1 MEQSFMNKSLVVVAV
16 ALALSACASKPP
28 KVDTVRE
35 EELSTDFVAEGIK
48 VTSSGCGT
56 MSKMFGRTCKIVRID
71 SVATAPTNGGTNN
84 NRESGMIVACDKALA
99 NVSHWMGQRVESDRT
114 TRRVGIA
121 NEVSQSKESQSNK
134 GEEGSGESS
143 VRENA
148 NDIKTEV
155 TTVVRVNSKRYLTGW
170 FTVNQDVVG
179 KQEVKCTKRWDAT
192 NTELMNTFTSIR

>member
-1 MEQSFMNKSLVVVAV
+1 MNKSLIVIGV
-16 ALALSACASKPP
+16 ALALGACASKPP

-48 VTSSGCGT
+48 VTSSGCGRL
-56 MSKMFGRTCKIVRID
+56 SKLVGRTCSIERIE
-71 SVATAPTNGGTNN
+71 SVATAPTNGGSNN
-84 NRESGMIVACDKALA
+84 NRESGLIVACDKALA

-121 NEVSQSKESQSNK
+121 NEVSQSKESQSSNRD
-134 GEEGSGESS
+134 EGASESS
-143 VRENA
+143 NRENA

-170 FTVNQDVVG
+170 FTAEQEVVG

-192 NTELMNTFTSIR
+192 NNALLNTFNTR

>member
-1 MEQSFMNKSLVVVAV
+1 MNKSLIVIGV
-16 ALALSACASKPP
+16 ALALGACASKPP

-48 VTSSGCGT
+48 VTSSGCGRL
-56 MSKMFGRTCKIVRID
+56 SKLVGRTCRIERIE

-84 NRESGMIVACDKALA
+84 NRESGLIVACDKALA

-121 NEVSQSKESQSNK
+121 NEVSQSKESQSSNRD
-134 GEEGSGESS
+134 EGASESS
-143 VRENA
+143 NRENA

-170 FTVNQDVVG
+170 FTAEQEVIG

-192 NTELMNTFTSIR
+192 NNALLNTFNTR

>member
-1 MEQSFMNKSLVVVAV
+1 MKKSLVVVAV
-16 ALALSACASKPP
+16 ALALGACASKPP

-56 MSKMFGRTCKIVRID
+56 VSKMFGRTCKIVRIE
-71 SVATAPTNGGTNN
+71 STATAPTNGGTNN

-99 NVSHWMGQRVESDRT
+99 NVSHWMSQRVESDRT
-114 TRRVGIA
+114 TRRVSTA
-121 NEVSQSKESQSNK
+121 SEVSQSRESQSSNRDEAK
-134 GEEGSGESS
+134 SESS
-143 VRENA
+143 NRENG

-170 FTVNQDVVG
+170 FTVNQEVVG
-179 KQEVKCTKRWDAT
+179 KQEVKCVKRWDAN
-192 NTELMNTFTSIR
+192 NTDLLQTFSSR

>member
-1 MEQSFMNKSLVVVAV
+1 MKKSLVVVAV
-16 ALALSACASKPP
+16 ALTLGACASKPP

-56 MSKMFGRTCKIVRID
+56 VSKMFGRSCKIERIE
-71 SVATAPTNGGTNN
+71 STATAPTNGGSNN
-84 NRESGMIVACDKALA
+84 NRESGFIVACDKALA

-121 NEVSQSKESQSNK
+121 NEVSQSKESQSSNRD
-134 GEEGSGESS
+134 EGASESS
-143 VRENA
+143 NRENA

-155 TTVVRVNSKRYLTGW
+155 TTVVRVNSKRFLTGW
-170 FTVNQDVVG
+170 FTVNQEVIG
-179 KQEVKCTKRWDAT
+179 KQEVKCVKRWDSKST
-192 NTELMNTFTSIR
+192 DLLQTFSSR

>member
-1 MEQSFMNKSLVVVAV
+1 MKYKLIVVGVM
-16 ALALSACASKPP
+16 LAMGACSNRPL

-56 MSKMFGRTCKIVRID
+56 LSQLVGRTCKVVRID
-71 SVATAPTNGGTNN
+71 STATAPTNGGSNN

-99 NVSHWMGQRVESDRT
+99 NVSHWMGQKVESDRT
-114 TRRVGIA
+114 TRRVGQSTEI
-121 NEVSQSKESQSNK
+121 SQSKETQNSSRDV
-134 GEEGSGESS
+134 GATESS
-143 VRENA
+143 NRENA

-155 TTVVRVNSKRYLTGW
+155 TTIVRVNSKKFLTGW
-170 FTVNQDVVG
+170 YTIDQEVVG

-192 NTELMNTFTSIR
+192 NNALLNTFNR

>member
-1 MEQSFMNKSLVVVAV
+1 MNNRLVIVAI
-16 ALALSACASKPP
+16 ALTLGACSSNPP

-48 VTSSGCGT
+48 VTSSGCGSV
-56 MSKMFGRTCKIVRID
+56 SKMFGRTCKVVRID
-71 SVATAPTNGGTNN
+71 STSTAPTNGGTNN
-84 NRESGMIVACDKALA
+84 NRESGFVVACDKALA
-99 NVSHWMGQRVESDRT
+99 NVSHWMGQRIESDRT

-134 GEEGSGESS
+134 GDEGAGESS
-143 VRENA
+143 NRENS

-170 FTVNQDVVG
+170 YTTEQSVIG

-192 NTELMNTFTSIR
+192 NTELLNTFTSKR

>member
-1 MEQSFMNKSLVVVAV
+1 MNKSLVVVAV

-48 VTSSGCGT
+48 VTSSGCGS

-121 NEVSQSKESQSNK
+121 GEVSASKETQSNR
-134 GEEGSGESS
+134 GDEGSGQSS
-143 VRENA
+143 NRENL

-170 FTVNQDVVG
+170 YTAQQDVVG
-179 KQEVKCTKRWDAT
+179 KQEVKCTKRWEVT
-192 NTELMNTFTSIR
+192 NTELLNTFTSIR

>member
-1 MEQSFMNKSLVVVAV
+1 MKKSLIVVAV
-16 ALALSACASKPP
+16 ALALGACASKPP

-56 MSKMFGRTCKIVRID
+56 VSKMFGRTCKIERIE
-71 SVATAPTNGGTNN
+71 STATAPTNGGSNN
-84 NRESGMIVACDKALA
+84 NRESGFIVACDKALA

-121 NEVSQSKESQSNK
+121 NEVSQSKESQSSNRD
-134 GEEGSGESS
+134 ESASESS
-143 VRENA
+143 NRENA

-155 TTVVRVNSKRYLTGW
+155 TTVVRVNSKRYLAGW
-170 FTVNQDVVG
+170 FTVNQEVIG
-179 KQEVKCTKRWDAT
+179 KQEVKCVKRWD
-192 NTELMNTFTSIR
+192 NKSTELLQTFSSR

>member
-1 MEQSFMNKSLVVVAV
+1 MKYKLIVVGVM
-16 ALALSACASKPP
+16 LALSACSNRPL

-56 MSKMFGRTCKIVRID
+56 LSQLVGRTCKVVRID
-71 SVATAPTNGGTNN
+71 STATAPTNGGSNN

-99 NVSHWMGQRVESDRT
+99 NVSHWMGQKVESDRT
-114 TRRVGIA
+114 TRRVGQSTEI
-121 NEVSQSKESQSNK
+121 SQSKETQNSSRDVGAN
-134 GEEGSGESS
+134 ESS
-143 VRENA
+143 NRENA

-155 TTVVRVNSKRYLTGW
+155 TTVVRVNSKKFLTGW
-170 FTVNQDVVG
+170 FTVDQEVVG

-192 NTELMNTFTSIR
+192 NNALLNTINR

>member
-1 MEQSFMNKSLVVVAV
+1 MNKSLVVVAV

-134 GEEGSGESS
+134 GDEGAGESS
-143 VRENA
+143 NRENS

-155 TTVVRVNSKRYLTGW
+155 TTVVRVNSKRYLS
-170 FTVNQDVVG
+170 
-179 KQEVKCTKRWDAT
+179 KRKNDDPKT
-192 NTELMNTFTSIR
+192 HCCNNRELNWIQQALAQRSIECHIA

>member
-1 MEQSFMNKSLVVVAV
+1 MQVKYVLAIATLASLA
-16 ALALSACASKPP
+16 ACGNRPL

-56 MSKMFGRTCKIVRID
+56 VSRLLGRSCQIVRIE
-71 SVATAPTNGGTNN
+71 STATAPTNGGSTN
-84 NRESGMIVACDKALA
+84 NRETGLSVACDKALA

-114 TRRVGIA
+114 TRRVSQA
-121 NEVSQSKESQSNK
+121 TEVSASTETQNSDRDV
-134 GEEGSGESS
+134 GATESS
-143 VRENA
+143 NRENG

-155 TTVVRVNSKRYLTGW
+155 TTVVRVNSKRFMTGW
-170 FTVNQDVVG
+170 FTTDQEVIG

-192 NTELMNTFTSIR
+192 NTALLNQVANIR

>member
-1 MEQSFMNKSLVVVAV
+1 MKKSLVVIAV
-16 ALALSACASKPP
+16 ALALGACASKPP

-56 MSKMFGRTCKIVRID
+56 VSRMFGRTCKIVRID
-71 SVATAPTNGGTNN
+71 SVATAPTNGGSNN
-84 NRESGMIVACDKALA
+84 NRESGMLVACDKALA

-114 TRRVGIA
+114 TRRVGTATEI
-121 NEVSQSKESQSNK
+121 SQSKETQSSNRD
-134 GEEGSGESS
+134 EGAAESS
-143 VRENA
+143 NRENL

-170 FTVNQDVVG
+170 FTAQQEVVG
-179 KQEVKCTKRWDAT
+179 KQEVKCTKRWDANST
-192 NTELMNTFTSIR
+192 NLLQTFSSR

>member
-1 MEQSFMNKSLVVVAV
+1 MNKSLVVVAV

-121 NEVSQSKESQSNK
+121 NEVSQSKESQANK

>member
-1 MEQSFMNKSLVVVAV
+1 MKNSLVIVAI
-16 ALALSACASKPP
+16 ALTLGACSSNPT
-28 KVDTVRE
+28 KVDTVRD

-56 MSKMFGRTCKIVRID
+56 MSKMFGRSCKVVRID
-71 SVATAPTNGGTNN
+71 STSTAPTNGGTNN
-84 NRESGMIVACDKALA
+84 NRESGFVVACDKALA
-99 NVSHWMGQRVESDRT
+99 NVSHWMGQRIESDRS
-114 TRRVGIA
+114 TRRVSQA
-121 NEVSQSKESQSNK
+121 NEVSNSKESQSNK

-170 FTVNQDVVG
+170 YTAQQEVIG

-192 NTELMNTFTSIR
+192 NTELLKTFTSAR

>member
-1 MEQSFMNKSLVVVAV
+1 MNKSLIVIGV
-16 ALALSACASKPP
+16 ALALGACASRPP

-48 VTSSGCGT
+48 VTSSGCGRL
-56 MSKMFGRTCKIVRID
+56 SKLVGRTCSIERIE
-71 SVATAPTNGGTNN
+71 SVATAPTNGGSNN
-84 NRESGMIVACDKALA
+84 NRESGLIVACDKALA

-121 NEVSQSKESQSNK
+121 NEVSQSKESQSSNRD
-134 GEEGSGESS
+134 EGASESS
-143 VRENA
+143 NRENA

-170 FTVNQDVVG
+170 FTAEQEVVG

-192 NTELMNTFTSIR
+192 NNALLNTFNTR

>member
-1 MEQSFMNKSLVVVAV
+1 MNKSLIVIGV
-16 ALALSACASKPP
+16 ALALGACASRPP

-48 VTSSGCGT
+48 VTSSGCGRL
-56 MSKMFGRTCKIVRID
+56 SKLVGRTCSIERIE
-71 SVATAPTNGGTNN
+71 SVATAPTNGGSNN
-84 NRESGMIVACDKALA
+84 NRESGLIVACDKALA

-114 TRRVGIA
+114 RRRVGIA
-121 NEVSQSKESQSNK
+121 NEVSQSKESQSSNRD
-134 GEEGSGESS
+134 EGASESS
-143 VRENA
+143 NRENA

-170 FTVNQDVVG
+170 FTAEQEVVG

-192 NTELMNTFTSIR
+192 NNALLNTFNTR

>member
-1 MEQSFMNKSLVVVAV
+1 MKNSLVIVAI
-16 ALALSACASKPP
+16 ALTLGACSSNPT
-28 KVDTVRE
+28 KVDTVRD

-56 MSKMFGRTCKIVRID
+56 MSKMFGRSCKVVRID
-71 SVATAPTNGGTNN
+71 STSTAPTNGGTNN
-84 NRESGMIVACDKALA
+84 NRESGFVVACDKALA
-99 NVSHWMGQRVESDRT
+99 NVSHWMGQRIESDRS
-114 TRRVGIA
+114 TRRVSQA
-121 NEVSQSKESQSNK
+121 NEISNSKESQSNK

-170 FTVNQDVVG
+170 YTAQQEVIG

-192 NTELMNTFTSIR
+192 NTELLKTFTSAR

>member
-1 MEQSFMNKSLVVVAV
+1 MKYKLIVVGVM
-16 ALALSACASKPP
+16 LALGACSNRPL

-56 MSKMFGRTCKIVRID
+56 LSQLVGRTCKVVRID
-71 SVATAPTNGGTNN
+71 STATAPTNGGSNN

-99 NVSHWMGQRVESDRT
+99 NVSHWMGQKVESDRT
-114 TRRVGIA
+114 TRRVGQSTEI
-121 NEVSQSKESQSNK
+121 SQSKETQNSSRDV
-134 GEEGSGESS
+134 GATESS
-143 VRENA
+143 NRENA

-155 TTVVRVNSKRYLTGW
+155 TTIVRVNSKKFLTGW
-170 FTVNQDVVG
+170 YTIDQEVVG

-192 NTELMNTFTSIR
+192 NNALLNTFNR

>member
-1 MEQSFMNKSLVVVAV
+1 MKYKLIVVGVM
-16 ALALSACASKPP
+16 LALGACSNRPL

-56 MSKMFGRTCKIVRID
+56 LSQLVGRTCKVVRID
-71 SVATAPTNGGTNN
+71 STATAPTNGGSNN

-99 NVSHWMGQRVESDRT
+99 NVSHWMGQKVESDRT
-114 TRRVGIA
+114 TRRVGQSTEI
-121 NEVSQSKESQSNK
+121 SQSKETQNSSRDVGAN
-134 GEEGSGESS
+134 ESS
-143 VRENA
+143 NRENA

-155 TTVVRVNSKRYLTGW
+155 TTVVRVNSKRFLTGW
-170 FTVNQDVVG
+170 FTVDQEVVG

-192 NTELMNTFTSIR
+192 NNALLNTINR